1 MATLLN
7 QSLRAA
13 RWRTFNQGSIGTL
26 IAAAE
31 LDLPPGGSI
40 HYVHPQGA
48 FNAEVREPVL
58 LTTPATPVLAS
69 VVGPF
74 TNIDTL
80 VFNGRSIQRAP
91 AAPAVTRTT
100 AFRPSS
106 HGFLF
111 ANAFPRNV
119 PHLTLV
125 IAGQTRGVF
134 DAGMGLCGGMVY
146 AALDYLATGARP
158 GATHAPMTGALFDF
172 LCQRLFNSFGGV
184 GGVLSYLHWMH
195 PSRTAHERARFMV
208 VDQWPAIKASLDSGR
223 PVPLAL
229 VLVASTDP
237 FKLGSNHQVLACG
250 YDLSGISLAL
260 HLYDPNLPGRDDLRL
275 QLDLAPQGPANAR
288 LSADGCAVLAF
299 FRTVYQAATPPAAAS
314 VPVSNPPLRRSLA
327 QGGKGWVEGNGHL
340 GLLNLAPPRA
350 DGGFNGTLYGNS
362 LQGRWS
368 GQELEFVR
376 DISPGY
382 DQVWSG
388 RLRSDGSLA
397 GNFIERRGGL
407 IQTGSYTWRAHSALL
422 LDGNGWM
429 GELAPVV
436 FFSNGDFTAQ
446 AYGASVR
453 GRWDAAAARLSFTRE
468 LGPGYLQEWT
478 GTRSFGLDFQGE
490 FRERQQGTL
499 QATRYRWVA
508 RLRTAARDSVRVL
521 NHLGRPVA
529 GRAFAPDDSARA
541 RPLLTLTVNA
551 GAQEE
556 FTVPLG
562 LPLAL
567 SHVALVLD
575 GGQGILAGYGDD
587 VEVRANGSLSL
598 V

>member
-407 IQTGSYTWRAHSALL
+407 IQTGNYTWRAHSALL